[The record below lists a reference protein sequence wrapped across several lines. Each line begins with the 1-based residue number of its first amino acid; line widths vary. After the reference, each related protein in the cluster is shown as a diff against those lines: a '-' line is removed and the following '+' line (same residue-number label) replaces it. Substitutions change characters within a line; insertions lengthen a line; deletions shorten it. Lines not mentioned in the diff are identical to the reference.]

1 VAQSKNLSW
10 LDPKSLVTLSGVEL
24 PTDTDAVVTEVI
36 SGGTVVAPDCCF
48 W

>member
-36 SGGTVVAPDCCF
+36 RGGTDVAPDCCI